1 MKILIHSM
9 VFTPSIGG
17 TETAT
22 RLLAIGL
29 IELGHQVKIVTDT
42 KGEFTY
48 TAGLEVHRCISMG
61 EYLGLVRWCD
71 VFIHSN
77 ISLRNAWPLL
87 IHRRPWIVI
96 HHTRIEAIEGE
107 HTPASRVKQW
117 ATRYSTNFA
126 VSKFMADNLE
136 SPSIIV
142 KNPFA
147 DNVFCLQ
154 PGVPR
159 DQDLIVVGR
168 FLDDKGFQVAI
179 EALHRLRQRGFT
191 KTRMTIVGDGP
202 YRAQLDALTQ
212 KKDLGSVV
220 KFTGIKLPD
229 ELAQLF
235 NRHKILIVPS
245 LTPETFGLVAVEGM
259 ACGCLVIGSDVGSL
273 KETIGP
279 CGLTFKAGDVNA
291 LADLL
296 QKHLEHPEAKEP
308 YIKAAAAHLAQ
319 FERAR
324 IIPSIASCIE
334 QIVADWKGKN

>member
-9 VFTPSIGG
+9 VFSPSIGG

-29 IELGHQVKIVTDT
+29 KEMGHEVKIVTDT
-42 KGEFTY
+42 KENSSY
-48 TAGLEVHRCISMG
+48 AVDLEVHRNISTG
-61 EYLGLVRWCD
+61 EYLRLLRWCD
-71 VFIHSN
+71 VFVHSN

-87 IHRRPWIVI
+87 IYRRPWIII

-107 HTPASRVKQW
+107 HTLASRVKQE
-117 ATRYSTNFA
+117 ATRFSTNLT
-126 VSKFMADNLE
+126 VSQFMADNLH

-142 KNPFA
+142 KNPYA
-147 DNVFCLQ
+147 DDVFRVQ
-154 PGVPR
+154 PDTVR
-159 DQDLIVVGR
+159 DRELIVVGR
-168 FLDDKGFQVAI
+168 FLEDKGFQVAI
-179 EALHRLRQRGFT
+179 EALHRLRQRGFI
-191 KTRMTIVGDGP
+191 KTRMTVVGDGP
-202 YRAQLDALTQ
+202 YRAQLDALAR
-212 KKDLGSVV
+212 KKDLQSVIE
-220 KFTGIKLPD
+220 FTGIKPPE

-279 CGLTFKAGDVNA
+279 CGLTFKAGDADA
-291 LADLL
+291 LANLM
-296 QKHLEHPEAKEP
+296 QTQLEHPEAKEP
-308 YIKAAAAHLAQ
+308 YIQAAPAYLAQ

-324 IIPSIASCIE
+324 IIPSIAKCIE
-334 QIVADWKGKN
+334 KAVADWKGKA